1 MDVLNQGHRM
11 AQMVGRASVE
21 FYVGLALRKRGEV
34 LAKTGNV
41 RGVAE
46 EVFVVRTFRNGLGV
60 FVPESVLALRFVGF
74 PAQCIL
80 DWARKVPSCSNKTF
94 GWTQRITPLP
104 FRPRRPDEREVTI
117 ALFDKVKVRID
128 VEKDKNT
135 QRGRVKMTLVSP
147 VDSSGL

>member
-1 MDVLNQGHRM
+1 MDVLNQRHRM

-60 FVPESVLALRFVGF
+60 FVFELGSEGPVMFKQDVR
-74 PAQCIL
+74 L
-80 DWARKVPSCSNKTF
+80 DAENYTVT
-94 GWTQRITPLP
+94 LP
-104 FRPRRPDEREVTI
+104 EVTI